1 MFIHGGN
8 YHCHFEKKKK
18 VKRPQRKEIINFG
31 KTLTA
36 SH

>member
-8 YHCHFEKKKK
+8 YHCHFEKKK